1 MTRSLA
7 APDRSALIRLASSLP
22 KGSEERRTILAG
34 LSKTAGPVG
43 QALAKMRNDTKT
55 SFSSPSGSVH
65 IHVWFDSG
73 MAQDDFGR
81 PVKDS
86 GEWQVI
92 VTTSPDPLNLSPRGK
107 ELARKTFRYVEK
119 QTRPWVL
126 DDAEKFIVQ
135 TMARYRSASLSK
147 NAGKTVFPISALS
160 KGGGTVGPAEIQRAV
175 ARAGFTKS
183 YLEGLDFTHI
193 EFDAVEKAVTVPGEG
208 VEAIWRVFP
217 KGQFDNRNSDYV
229 WGTVT
234 LSMQSSPAGIHVVGI
249 IMVKD

>member
-7 APDRSALIRLASSLP
+7 ASDRSALIRLAASLP

-34 LSKTAGPVG
+34 LSK
-43 QALAKMRNDTKT
+43 
-55 SFSSPSGSVH
+55 
-65 IHVWFDSG
+65 
-73 MAQDDFGR
+73 
-81 PVKDS
+81 
-86 GEWQVI
+86 
-92 VTTSPDPLNLSPRGK
+92 
-107 ELARKTFRYVEK
+107 
-119 QTRPWVL
+119 
-126 DDAEKFIVQ
+126 
-135 TMARYRSASLSK
+135 
-147 NAGKTVFPISALS
+147 NAGKTAFPISALS